1 MGTQGTK
8 RSAEPV
14 RRGVDRDASK
24 GSISDRELSQR
35 QKKRGWREVEAW
47 RERKYLRESL
57 ADIWDDEPNIDET
70 VFSSSES
77 DSAFYTDSEEI
88 EVEEDLSDFDDESFY
103 DDEE

>member
-8 RSAEPV
+8 RLAEPIKRSG
-14 RRGVDRDASK
+14 RRAAGEASV
-24 GSISDRELSQR
+24 SEEDLSNR

-47 RERKYLRESL
+47 RERKFLRESL
-57 ADIWDDEPNIDET
+57 AEIWDDDPSIDES

-77 DSAFYTDSEEI
+77 DAAFYTDSEEI
-88 EVEEDLSDFDDESFY
+88 EVEEDLSDFEDETFY